1 MNLAVSDHDPRQPGE
16 LQDKDPATMD
26 FPALA
31 RQVASDAEDLMA
43 CTEFVNDDL
52 LRLTTDFETTETA
65 VTVLNIE
72 AEVPW
77 SPSELLAQLNGI
89 AATAYRLAR
98 SVHPLIEARTRHL
111 IARADR
117 ERAPRAE

>member
-1 MNLAVSDHDPRQPGE
+1 MNLAGNDHDQHVGE
-16 LQDKDPATMD
+16 PQETGPASMD

-31 RQVASDAEDLMA
+31 QQVTGDVEELLERA
-43 CTEFVNDDL
+43 EFVNDDL
-52 LRLTTDFETTETA
+52 LRLTTDFEWESPVA
-65 VTVLNIE
+65 VLNLEDEI
-72 AEVPW
+72 PL
-77 SPSELLAQLNGI
+77 SPNELLAQLNGI

-117 ERAPRAE
+117 ERS